1 MTSSI
6 FDANMNYLV
15 SDRVEEQE
23 QRKRPASDL
32 TTLSA
37 VEIGMAAEDE
47 FERDRRLDVIE
58 KELKELQIEWE
69 KVKAHQYSDLQI
81 RSNEFEGIIPTNGS
95 GIDKF
100 KHLSVNSAD
109 PAIANPSLPSPEPIT
124 KAGELFD
131 MAKNV
136 RQSIKKRNEQYPGLR
151 KKRINQ
157 TTAELIQSSN
167 FEGWLGPI
175 PPLPFACSLTFGP
188 KVPPVTNQT
197 APILSLPD
205 ELFLHIFSYLEPQ
218 ELRYKKKPFRE
229 FLHLTPLFYTA
240 KWHL

>member
-1 MTSSI
+1 
-6 FDANMNYLV
+6 MNYLV

-58 KELKELQIEWE
+58 KELKELQVEWE
-69 KVKAHQYSDLQI
+69 KVKAHQYPDLQI
-81 RSNEFEGIIPTNGS
+81 RSSEFEGIIPTNGS
-95 GIDKF
+95 GIYKF
-100 KHLSVNSAD
+100 NHLSVSSAD
-109 PAIANPSLPSPEPIT
+109 PAIANSPEPIT

-136 RQSIKKRNEQYPGLR
+136 RQSIKNGQYPALR

-167 FEGWLGPI
+167 FEGWLRPI
-175 PPLPFACSLTFGP
+175 PPFPYACSLTFGQKYP
-188 KVPPVTNQT
+188 RLRTKQLQYFLCQMSCFCISFL
-197 APILSLPD
+197 ILS
-205 ELFLHIFSYLEPQ
+205 H
-218 ELRYKKKPFRE
+218 KN
-229 FLHLTPLFYTA
+229 
-240 KWHL
+240 